1 MADSVTWLAVKAH
14 AEKEIERNRDLLEGA
29 QPDTLATIQ
38 ARIRVWREV
47 LELPGALAAPVIDAN
62 PSGYS

>member
-1 MADSVTWLAVKAH
+1 MSSNITWLAIKAH
-14 AEKEIERNRDLLEGA
+14 AQAEIERNRDLLEGA

-47 LELPGALAAPVIDAN
+47 LDLPKALAPELSESE
-62 PSGYS
+62 PSGYA